1 LQTQRNQAVSIR
13 RKIYASTYSYRRLA
27 SAGSDPAYRR
37 RQDQQSG
44 HPGRRRRKA
53 AVGTQN
59 EAQAREKLADPAVA
73 AQLETRLVEIA
84 LEAQKARAQAENDRR
99 QSDFA
104 KLQAS
109 LADTP
114 AARSSLT
121 NLADK
126 GSPISWGRRWFP
138 SSSGSA
144 FSW

>member
-1 LQTQRNQAVSIR
+1 MLPLIPIAVLLLPDLIR
-13 RKIYASTYSYRRLA
+13 LIEGDKTNNLA
-27 SAGSDPAYRR
+27 TRAAGAV
-37 RQDQQSG
+37 
-44 HPGRRRRKA
+44 KA
-53 AVGTQN
+53 AVGTQD

-104 KLQAS
+104 KLEAS